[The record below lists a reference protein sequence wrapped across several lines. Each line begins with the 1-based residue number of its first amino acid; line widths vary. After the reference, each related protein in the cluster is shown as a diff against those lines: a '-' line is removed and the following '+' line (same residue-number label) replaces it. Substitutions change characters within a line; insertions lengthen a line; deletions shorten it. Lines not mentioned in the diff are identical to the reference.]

1 MAPEPVQPA
10 TYDEEIIGAERPV
23 IATTQTDAERLARV
37 QRELSTGFAAL
48 TGVAPAVSVFG
59 SARTPE
65 GHPRC
70 ERARAVGQKLGQAGF
85 SVITGGGPGIMEAAN
100 RGAHEVGAKSVGV
113 NIELP

>member
-37 QRELSTGFAAL
+37 QHELSTGFAAL

-59 SARTPE
+59 SARTPPGDRRYE
-65 GHPRC
+65 L
-70 ERARAVGQKLGQAGF
+70 ARAVGRALGDAGF

-100 RGAHEVGAKSVGV
+100 RGRARGGREVDRR
-113 NIELP
+113 